1 MTQDDD
7 SHLVESR
14 LASETVFSGRLLVV
28 RRDNVRLPNGGEA
41 TREFVVHP
49 GAVLIVPVLDDGR
62 LVLERQ
68 FRYPVGRVML
78 EFPAG
83 KIDPGEAPLATAQRE
98 QSITIH
104 REEGFVFLVLP
115 ALLALS
121 ETTIMATR
129 ARLGLPVVG
138 PEVSDWCRQLPYKA
152 RQARGYARLLQL
164 LMLGPAAHDAEA
176 ARAAGAQWQAAI
188 PACTW

>member
-1 MTQDDD
+1 MSSADDD

-14 LASETVFSGRLLVV
+14 LQSETVFSGRLLEV
-28 RRDNVRLPNGGEA
+28 RRDTVRLPNGGEA

-83 KIDPGEAPLATAQRE
+83 KIDPGEPPLLTAQRE
-98 QSITIH
+98 LI
-104 REEGFVFLVLP
+104 EEAGYT
-115 ALLALS
+115 AS
-121 ETTIMATR
+121 GWK
-129 ARLGLPVVG
+129 RLGTLH
-138 PEVSDWCRQLPYKA
+138 PEIGYSTEFIDMFE
-152 RQARGYARLLQL
+152 ARGLSYV
-164 LMLGPAAHDAEA
+164 
-176 ARAAGAQWQAAI
+176 GAQLDDGEFLDIVTLTEDELLLTYDCGGFTDAKSIAALF
-188 PACTW
+188 AWRRVRGR